1 MTENIVLNPTDHP
14 VGTIILFESLGGLI
28 EDIICRWSPGGRV
41 RLRVFGWFEPSS
53 LGLGVREILPGP
65 QAPNAATDFA
75 ELVDAC
81 RELDAELLDEYDSET
96 INSAIRRIRAIVG
109 RGVKMPQE
117 GGTDE

>member
-53 LGLGVREILPGP
+53 LGLGVREILPEP

-75 ELVDAC
+75 ELVAAC
-81 RELDAELLDEYDSET
+81 RALEVELPDEHGNAA
-96 INSAIRRIRAIVG
+96 INAALHRIRAIVG
-109 RGVKMPQE
+109 RGVKVSQE
-117 GGTDE
+117 GGAQ